1 MNRRNTLL
9 ALLAF
14 LAAPIVRAQQTQKM
28 HRVGWIV
35 PTTPTADLTGPEP
48 TNVPTRA
55 LLRELRALGYVEGRN
70 FIFDP
75 MSAEGHPER
84 YPEIVAE
91 LLRRKPDV
99 LIVSG
104 SQIAVAA
111 KKATTTVPIVM
122 AIVAQPVKY
131 GLIASLARPG
141 GNVTGLTA
149 DVTPE
154 TEAKRLELLKALV
167 PKLSRVSCL
176 ATKWV
181 WEGPIGQ
188 ATRQV
193 APALGIELLYAEH
206 RPDDLKTTF
215 ANIVRQRPEALLVAL
230 SPDVMGQRQQIAEFA
245 INARIPAIFPFAEMV
260 EAGGLMSYGTR
271 IPDLFRQAAR
281 YVDKILRGAKPGE
294 LPVEQPAVY
303 ELVINLKTA
312 KVLGLA
318 ISKELLFR
326 ADKVIE

>member
-9 ALLAF
+9 ALLA
-14 LAAPIVRAQQTQKM
+14 LLGAPIARAQQTQKM

-35 PTTPTADLTGPEP
+35 ATGPTVAMIGPEP
-48 TNVPTRA
+48 TNPNARV
-55 LLRELRALGYVEGRN
+55 LLRELRALGYVEGKN

-75 MSAEGHPER
+75 VSAEGHPER
-84 YPEIVAE
+84 YPELVAE
-91 LLRRKPDV
+91 MLRRKPDV
-99 LIVSG
+99 LMVSG
-104 SQIAVAA
+104 SQVAVAA

-122 AIVAQPVKY
+122 ASVAQPVKY
-131 GLIASLARPG
+131 GLIESFARPG

-176 ATKWV
+176 ATKWI

-188 ATRQV
+188 AARQV
-193 APALGIELLYAEH
+193 APALAITLLYAEH
-206 RPDDLKTTF
+206 KPDDLKTTF
-215 ANIVRQRPEALLVAL
+215 ANIVSQRPEALLVAL
-230 SPDVMGQRQQIAEFA
+230 SPDVMGQRQQLAEFA
-245 INARIPAIFPFAEMV
+245 INARLPAIFPFAAMV
-260 EAGGLMSYGTR
+260 EAGGLMSYGY
-271 IPDLFRQAAR
+271 DSAFLYRQAAR

-312 KVLGLA
+312 KALGLTV
-318 ISKELLFR
+318 SKELLFR
-326 ADKVIE
+326 ANKVIE